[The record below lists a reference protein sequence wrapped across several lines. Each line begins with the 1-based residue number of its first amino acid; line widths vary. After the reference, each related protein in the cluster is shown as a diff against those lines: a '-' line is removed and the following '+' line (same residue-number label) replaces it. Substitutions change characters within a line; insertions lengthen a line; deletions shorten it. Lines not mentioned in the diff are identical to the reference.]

1 MTQWSRA
8 LRPETHDVRRHL
20 EVETFCLQTR
30 RTCVLSVSG
39 HDLGRYAI
47 PFAVMPTARTGC
59 HKMSQRF
66 SDLSSILFIVGQ
78 HRRIMLGLTQEE
90 VEEMMICLIIRRRRR
105 RRRNKRQIW
114 IHPLQSDRLTSDFYE
129 RKCSCLW
136 LQQLLWRPLP
146 KNNFSV
152 TSRMLWPLGTTN
164 WGGLSLKI
172 VYL

>member
-1 MTQWSRA
+1 MMASEPSSITMSMMEQNLLR

-90 VEEMMICLIIRRRRR
+90 VEEMMICLIIRRKRR

-114 IHPLQSDRLTSDFYE
+114 IHPLQSDRLTRGHYYN
-129 RKCSCLW
+129 LM
-136 LQQLLWRPLP
+136 P
-146 KNNFSV
+146 
-152 TSRMLWPLGTTN
+152 
-164 WGGLSLKI
+164 GLRNDSKEFF
-172 VYL
+172 